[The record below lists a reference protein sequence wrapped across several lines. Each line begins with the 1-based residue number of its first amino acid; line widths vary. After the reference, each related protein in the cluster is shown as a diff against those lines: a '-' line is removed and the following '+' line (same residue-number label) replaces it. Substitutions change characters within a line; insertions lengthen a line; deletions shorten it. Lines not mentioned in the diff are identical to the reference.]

1 MSRTAQASL
10 WRSCLLACAL
20 VPVLAL
26 APAGVP
32 LSGTAWA
39 APATRSAAQPDALP
53 HLVQEVVTPIPATTA
68 APVTAQM
75 IWLTARAEAWLAAL
89 DTARPHCPVAGSAG
103 LVVAQE
109 QRLPLVAQ
117 LYDLSAPPL
126 SDSEKAATAP
136 GEVSMTLELR
146 PRPQAAKLAQG
157 LMQNPELLALQ
168 QRLLDDT
175 RAAVKQ
181 VRQHWQ
187 GADSLVDVWGRGEWK
202 RATDI
207 LQGLWLTQQAL
218 VLAPEGWLAAP
229 TSLAAL
235 DLASRLAA
243 ACPVTHLLLAEARVQ
258 RNLPQYAIAAATEAL
273 RLWPELGRA
282 RYVRALAHWRLQQLA
297 LAEDD
302 FTVALA
308 PQQAVP
314 PQGPELA
321 RRLRARGAVRLVEQ
335 KTDGLCED
343 FSRAC
348 ALGDCDGLAHAREQG
363 LCLPEQQKEQR
374 KEP

>member
-1 MSRTAQASL
+1 MSCPAQASL

-20 VPVLAL
+20 ASILVLPPV
-26 APAGVP
+26 GVP

-39 APATRSAAQPDALP
+39 ASGKRTDALP
-53 HLVQEVVTPIPATTA
+53 SLSQEVTTPIPASL
-68 APVTAQM
+68 TAQM
-75 IWLTARAEAWLAAL
+75 VWLTARAEAWLAAL
-89 DTARPHCPVAGSAG
+89 VTAAPHGPVVGSAG
-103 LVVAQE
+103 LVVPQE
-109 QRLPLVAQ
+109 QRLALVAQ
-117 LYDLSAPPL
+117 LYGLSAPPL
-126 SDSEKAATAP
+126 TDDEKAATAP
-136 GEVSMTLELR
+136 GEVTLTLR
-146 PRPQAAKLAQG
+146 LEPRPQEDRLAQG

-168 QRLLDDT
+168 QRLLDET
-175 RAAVKQ
+175 RAAVRQ

-187 GADSLVDVWGRGEWK
+187 GADSLADVWGRGEWK

-218 VLAPEGWLAAP
+218 TLAPEGWLAEPA
-229 TSLAAL
+229 SLAAL
-235 DLASRLAA
+235 DLASRLAPDCA
-243 ACPVTHLLLAEARVQ
+243 VAHLLLAEARVQ
-258 RNLPQYAIAAATEAL
+258 RNLPQHAIAAATEAL

-321 RRLRARGAVRLVEQ
+321 RRLRARGAVRLVQQ
-335 KTDGLCED
+335 KTEGLCED
-343 FSRAC
+343 FNRAC

-363 LCLPEQQKEQR
+363 LCLPELQKEGQKEQ
-374 KEP
+374 

>member
-1 MSRTAQASL
+1 MICQAQARL
-10 WRSCLLACAL
+10 WRSCILACAL
-20 VPVLAL
+20 ASALVLA
-26 APAGVP
+26 PVDVP
-32 LSGTAWA
+32 LPGTAWA
-39 APATRSAAQPDALP
+39 APSTRSDALP
-53 HLVQEVVTPIPATTA
+53 TLTQEIVTPIPAAQA

-75 IWLTARAEAWLAAL
+75 VWLTARAEAWLAAL
-89 DTARPHCPVAGSAG
+89 DTARPHCPVVGSAG
-103 LVVAQE
+103 LVVPQE

-136 GEVSMTLELR
+136 GEVPLTLELR
-146 PRPQAAKLAQG
+146 PRPQADKLAQG

-181 VRQHWQ
+181 VRQRWQ
-187 GADSLVDVWGRGEWK
+187 GADSLVDVWSRGEWK

-235 DLASRLAA
+235 DLASSLAP

-282 RYVRALAHWRLQQLA
+282 RYVRALAHWRLQQYA

-363 LCLPEQQKEQR
+363 LCLPELRKGQQEQQ
-374 KEP
+374 